1 MVIYWTKGKVRFMR
15 VIVLVFEVRLEVK
28 LTV

>member
-1 MVIYWTKGKVRFMR
+1 MLMYRTKGKVRFIR